1 MTASRKVLV
10 GVGIAVVLGGII
22 YANVRF
28 ARTTGLE
35 VTAEKVARKD
45 LQAVVTASGTIQPI
59 RSVDV
64 GAFSPGRVVDL
75 KVKEGDV
82 VKEGQFLLQVDP
94 RSMQIQADSSQ
105 QGLET
110 ARSQLEETR
119 KALENAQASLAQAK
133 STFSRQEG
141 LYKSNLLSRADY
153 ETAKNNLDMAQATVD
168 QTRQSLLTQDTR
180 IRQANSMLQNAQY
193 NLDLMRITSPI
204 SGVITKRS
212 VEMGQMVTGS
222 EFAPSVLVTVAD
234 MSVIRAEVEVDE
246 TDIPSVK
253 PGQPA
258 TVTIDALP
266 DQTFPGHVTEL
277 GDSPI
282 LATGAAAN
290 ARATDFKVKVTIDR
304 PITGVRP
311 GFTCSAS
318 ITTATRAQ
326 ALSVPIQ
333 AVTVREMVIDA
344 SGAVV
349 RPDAGKPGQV
359 RKPTTGVP
367 ELLPGQSRKELE
379 GVFVIRDGKAVFVPT
394 KLGIAGD
401 KYFEVLS
408 GPELGEQIITGPFAS
423 VRTMK
428 DGDAVKLAPTTTTPA
443 TTTPAK
449 AG

>member
-1 MTASRKVLV
+1 MV
-10 GVGIAVVLGGII
+10 
-22 YANVRF
+22 
-28 ARTTGLE
+28 
-35 VTAEKVARKD
+35 D
-45 LQAVVTASGTIQPI
+45 LQ
-59 RSVDV
+59 
-64 GAFSPGRVVDL
+64 
-75 KVKEGDV
+75 VKEGDAV
-82 VKEGQFLLQVDP
+82 REGQFLLQVDP
-94 RSMQIQADSSQ
+94 RSMQIEADSQQ

-110 ARSQLEETR
+110 ARSQLEET
-119 KALENAQASLAQAK
+119 KNALANLQAALVQAR
-133 STFSRQEG
+133 STFQRQEG
-141 LYKSNLLSRADY
+141 LYKTNLLSRADY
-153 ETAKNNLDMAQATVD
+153 ETAKNNVDMAQATVD
-168 QTRQSLLTQDTR
+168 QTRQSLLTQQTR
-180 IRQANSMLQNAQY
+180 INQADSMLQNAQY

-222 EFAPSVLVTVAD
+222 QFSASSLVTVAD

-253 PGQPA
+253 PGQLA

-266 DQTFPGHVTEL
+266 DQVFPGHVTEL

-282 LATGAAAN
+282 QATGAAAN
-290 ARATDFKVKVTIDR
+290 ARATDFKVKVTVDR
-304 PITGVRP
+304 PNPGVRP

-318 ITTATRAQ
+318 ITTATRPQVLA
-326 ALSVPIQ
+326 VPIQ

-349 RPDAGKPGQV
+349 RPDAAKPGQIK
-359 RKPTTGVP
+359 RPTTGVP
-367 ELLPGQSRKELE
+367 DLLPGQSRKELE
-379 GVFVIRDGKAVFVPT
+379 GVFAIRDGKAVFVPT

-408 GPELGEQIITGPFAS
+408 GPDLGEQIITGPFAS

-428 DGDAVKLAPTTTTPA
+428 DGDAVKLAPTTATPA
-443 TTTPAK
+443 TAAPAK

>member
-1 MTASRKVLV
+1 MTGPRKALV
-10 GVGIAVVLGGII
+10 ATGIVVALGGII
-22 YANVRF
+22 YANLKFTRQ
-28 ARTTGLE
+28 TGLE
-35 VTAEKVARKD
+35 VTAEKAARRD
-45 LQAVVTASGTIQPI
+45 LQAVVTASGTIQPV

-75 KVKEGDV
+75 QVKEGDV

-94 RSMQIQADSSQ
+94 RSMQIQADSMQ

-119 KALENAQASLAQAK
+119 KALENAKAALLQAK
-133 STFSRQEG
+133 STFDRQADM
-141 LYKSNLLSRADY
+141 YKNKLLSRADY

-168 QTRQSLLTQDTR
+168 QTAQSLLTQDTR
-180 IRQANSMLQNAQY
+180 IKQADSMLQNAQY

-204 SGVITKRS
+204 AGVITKRS

-234 MSVIRAEVEVDE
+234 MSIIRAEVEVDE

-258 TVTIDALP
+258 TITIDALP
-266 DQTFPGHVTEL
+266 DQTFKGAVTEL

-282 LATGAAAN
+282 LATGASAN
-290 ARATDFKVKVTIDR
+290 ARATDFKVKVQLDHTIL
-304 PITGVRP
+304 GVRP

-318 ITTATRAQ
+318 ITTATRQ
-326 ALSVPIQ
+326 QVLSVPIQ
-333 AVTVREMVIDA
+333 AVTVREMVVDQT
-344 SGAVV
+344 GAVV
-349 RPDAGKPGQV
+349 RPESGRAGQPRRPTPAASQDLQPGQ
-359 RKPTTGVP
+359 T
-367 ELLPGQSRKELE
+367 RKELE
-379 GVFVIRDGKAVFVPT
+379 GVFVISDGKALFVPT
-394 KLGIAGD
+394 KIGVAGD

-408 GPELGEQIITGPFAS
+408 GVHEGDQIITGPFAS

-428 DGDAVKLAPTTTTPA
+428 DGDAVKIAPASSSTGA
-443 TTTPAK
+443 VAK
-449 AG
+449 TG